1 MRLSNRVQ
9 RRRRRGESGFTLIEL
24 LVVIAILGVLAGIV
38 IFNVTGVSDRGQ
50 AAACNTDVA
59 SIQVAVDAWRSDHR
73 DASGNPAPAP
83 GDAATMFADIVPA
96 YIRSTPTACHGGY
109 SIDANGTVHGTP

>member
-1 MRLSNRVQ
+1 MRDAIRVQ
-9 RRRRRGESGFTLIEL
+9 RKRRRAESGFTLIEL

-59 SIQVAVDAWRSDHR
+59 SIQAALDGWRNDHR
-73 DASGNPAPAP
+73 AANGTPAPAP
-83 GDAATMFADIVPA
+83 PDQATLFADIVPN
-96 YIRSTPTACHGGY
+96 YVRTTPTACHGGY
-109 SIDANGTVHGTP
+109 AIDASGTVHGTP